1 MTTALLKVMVEG
13 RQEVAHFDF
22 APRVP
27 PPTDEE
33 RALAA
38 LRDYEHKKDEL
49 REVPQ
54 AAVEV
59 THRMLCAA
67 KEDDPWLP
75 VYVRASGDLGMK
87 KAKGCLVRLED
98 HPDPRVQLAVIRAMG
113 QLMALDQVPWLSTFA
128 THPDPEFRKEAALA
142 LGKIPHESVLVP
154 LDAFALSDPALKP
167 VTDFGKEKVTLFVH
181 DPNEAK
187 VTRIILLELA
197 SDDYEDLVPRMVYVA
212 KPLDDLA
219 KDKTAPAP
227 LRARAVRVLGMA
239 RLAPVHMT
247 YFKLLADRSEPEE
260 IRFEAIVALGRLHM
274 RGADAALLEQVGT
287 AEPSLKRA
295 AIFALGQIGKGSTL
309 EPLLS
314 FWDHEEGALRP
325 AIYAAALKMAHFDG
339 AILLAGALTQER
351 TVPSD
356 ALFFI
361 DDATLTRGLR
371 ANEVEAHLH
380 GMVVEAR
387 RDAAVLYG
395 FFGPPEHASLLA
407 DLANREPVTDIKDI
421 AERGWRRLDRIA
433 RSRLVPP
440 IP

>member
-38 LRDYEHKKDEL
+38 LRDYDHKKDEL
-49 REVPQ
+49 RDVPQ

-59 THRMLCAA
+59 THALLCAA
-67 KEDDPWLP
+67 KDDDPMLP
-75 VYVRASGDLGMK
+75 VYVRASGDLGME
-87 KAKGCLVRLED
+87 KAKVCLIRLED

-113 QLMALDQVPWLSTFA
+113 QLMALDQLPWLASFA
-128 THPDPEFRKEAALA
+128 AHPDPQFRKEAAVA
-142 LGKIPHESVLVP
+142 LGKIPHESVLAP
-154 LDAFALSDPALKP
+154 LDRFALADPTLKP

-197 SDDYEDLVPRMVYVA
+197 SDDYEDLVSRIVYVA

-219 KDKTAPAP
+219 KDKTAPVP
-227 LRARAVRVLGMA
+227 LRVRAVRVLGMG
-239 RLAPVHMT
+239 RLPPVHMT
-247 YFKLLADRSEPEE
+247 YFQLLADKSEPEE

-274 RGADAALLEQVGT
+274 RGADAVLLEQVGG
-287 AEPSLKRA
+287 AEASLKRA

-309 EPLLS
+309 EPMLA
-314 FWDHEEGALRP
+314 FWDQEAGALQP
-325 AIYAAALKMAHFDG
+325 AIHAAALKMAHFDG
-339 AILLAGALTQER
+339 AILLASAPTQEH
-351 TVPSD
+351 TLPED

-361 DDATLTRGLR
+361 DDETLVRGLR
-371 ANEVEAHLH
+371 ANEVAAQLQSP
-380 GMVVEAR
+380 VVEAR
-387 RDAAVLYG
+387 RDAAILFG
-395 FFGPPEHASLLA
+395 LFGPPERAALLA
-407 DLANREPVTDIKDI
+407 HLANREQVTDIKAI

-433 RSRLVPP
+433 RSWLPP
-440 IP
+440 MP